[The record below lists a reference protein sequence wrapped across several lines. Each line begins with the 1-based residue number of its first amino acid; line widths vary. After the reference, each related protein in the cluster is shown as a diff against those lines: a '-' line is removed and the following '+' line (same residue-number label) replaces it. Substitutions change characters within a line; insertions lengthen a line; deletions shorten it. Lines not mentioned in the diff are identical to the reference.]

1 MPRTLLPFSI
11 DNILNPKFG
20 SSSTSSK
27 PKQFPKSNI
36 NLPSSSI
43 TPRKVS
49 NTSQSSPPS
58 RPKRESSPPKVTSP
72 SSSQESESDCPP
84 GMVKGPNGKLI
95 PAWVFCTRYSD
106 RPSAGPRVRK
116 IKKSGNSSV
125 CSSDKRPRTAF
136 SSSQLNRLKEE
147 FSSNRY
153 LTEERRKSL
162 AQELGLQ
169 DNQIKIWFQNKRAKI
184 KKSTG
189 DKGELAKILEAQGLY
204 NHQTIAVDEED
215 EMYRMMC

>member
-1 MPRTLLPFSI
+1 M
-11 DNILNPKFG
+11 
-20 SSSTSSK
+20 
-27 PKQFPKSNI
+27 
-36 NLPSSSI
+36 
-43 TPRKVS
+43 
-49 NTSQSSPPS
+49 
-58 RPKRESSPPKVTSP
+58 
-72 SSSQESESDCPP
+72 
-84 GMVKGPNGKLI
+84 
-95 PAWVFCTRYSD
+95 
-106 RPSAGPRVRK
+106 RK

-153 LTEERRKSL
+153 LTEERRKTL

-204 NHQTIAVDEED
+204 NHQTIALDD
-215 EMYRMMC
+215 ASF

>member
-1 MPRTLLPFSI
+1 MVSCGQP
-11 DNILNPKFG
+11 G
-20 SSSTSSK
+20 SSVPDTQIDLLQVNK
-27 PKQFPKSNI
+27 YENF
-36 NLPSSSI
+36 
-43 TPRKVS
+43 S
-49 NTSQSSPPS
+49 NTKSYSHN
-58 RPKRESSPPKVTSP
+58 EL
-72 SSSQESESDCPP
+72 DIWL
-84 GMVKGPNGKLI
+84 LI
-95 PAWVFCTRYSD
+95 PHNLDYIFIYFL
-106 RPSAGPRVRK
+106 GPRVRK

-153 LTEERRKSL
+153 LTEERRKTL

-215 EMYRMMC
+215 EMYRMV